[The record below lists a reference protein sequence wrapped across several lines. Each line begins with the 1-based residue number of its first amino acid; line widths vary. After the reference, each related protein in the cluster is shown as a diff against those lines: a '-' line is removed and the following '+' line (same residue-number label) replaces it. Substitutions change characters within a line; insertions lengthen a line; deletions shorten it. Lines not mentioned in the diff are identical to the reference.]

1 MATANLPAISHP
13 LSRLGSS
20 EKMTVRGVSRGEGA
34 TSQIQHE
41 LQKVSQ
47 LRPITADQM
56 PWRLT
61 KSSCGSRGF
70 HKETNLPAL
79 GSVPEGFEMKRA
91 SDQSKPAI
99 PIFGKCF
106 ISQYMF
112 VSCKYLSS
120 KTLCLISICHNH

>member
-1 MATANLPAISHP
+1 MAAANLPAISHP
-13 LSRLGSS
+13 ISRLGSP
-20 EKMTVRGVSRGEGA
+20 EKMTIRGVSRGEGA
-34 TSQIQHE
+34 SSQIQHE

-70 HKETNLPAL
+70 NKETNLPAL

-91 SDQSKPAI
+91 SDQSKPVI
-99 PIFGKCF
+99 PIFGEWLYQ
-106 ISQYMF
+106 S
-112 VSCKYLSS
+112 
-120 KTLCLISICHNH
+120 LCVCRMQIFEVKKNM